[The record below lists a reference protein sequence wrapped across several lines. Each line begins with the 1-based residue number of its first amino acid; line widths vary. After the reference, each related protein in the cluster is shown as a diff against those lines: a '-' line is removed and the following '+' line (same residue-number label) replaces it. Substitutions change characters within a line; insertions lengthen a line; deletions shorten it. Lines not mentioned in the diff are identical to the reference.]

1 MHVPEFVADSVS
13 PCHYV
18 RAVSAF
24 FSQNPAAF
32 VPRDRSADMN
42 FGQLSL
48 GWQAGSSLVAR
59 LLAMRALW
67 VWPGG
72 GAYLAAW
79 PDGEAVLTEW
89 TAS

>member
-1 MHVPEFVADSVS
+1 
-13 PCHYV
+13 
-18 RAVSAF
+18 
-24 FSQNPAAF
+24 
-32 VPRDRSADMN
+32 MN
-42 FGQLSL
+42 FGRLTL
-48 GWQAGSSLVAR
+48 GSQAGPSLVAR

-89 TAS
+89 AES

>member
-1 MHVPEFVADSVS
+1 MSVRCPPFSAKTLPRSCHLIGVP
-13 PCHYV
+13 
-18 RAVSAF
+18 
-24 FSQNPAAF
+24 
-32 VPRDRSADMN
+32 DMN

>member
-1 MHVPEFVADSVS
+1 
-13 PCHYV
+13 
-18 RAVSAF
+18 
-24 FSQNPAAF
+24 
-32 VPRDRSADMN
+32 MN

-48 GWQAGSSLVAR
+48 SWQAGPSLVAR

>member
-1 MHVPEFVADSVS
+1 MIS
-13 PCHYV
+13 CHYV
-18 RAVSAF
+18 RAVSVF
-24 FSQNPAAF
+24 FSKKPFAF
-32 VPRDRSADMN
+32 VPPDRSADMN

-48 GWQAGSSLVAR
+48 GWQAGPSLVAR

-72 GAYLAAW
+72 DAYLAAW

-89 TAS
+89 TEN